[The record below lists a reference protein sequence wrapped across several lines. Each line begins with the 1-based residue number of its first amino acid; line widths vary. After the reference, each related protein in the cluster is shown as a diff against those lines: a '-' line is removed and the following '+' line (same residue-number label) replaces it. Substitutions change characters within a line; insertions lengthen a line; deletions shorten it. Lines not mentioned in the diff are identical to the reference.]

1 MCQRWATADTE
12 RPKRHTL
19 ARATRRAAR
28 VTTARRLLP
37 LLTGAAAVL
46 VLTVVV
52 AALPWLWDEDPAAS
66 VLRVRYPERG
76 VDPGALDALRA
87 ELDLP
92 ADPVT
97 GALGW
102 LGGVLTGDL
111 GTSWV
116 SRSPVGPPVA
126 GALGVSLTLAVSAVV
141 VAAVTALA
149 LLAPG
154 VWRAAR
160 RGASDTGRGG
170 AVAASVLG
178 AVPEIVLG
186 AVLVAVV
193 AVGWGLLPS
202 TGFTGSANLVLPALA
217 LGLPAGGLLARML
230 SSAAE
235 SALAEGWVRTWRSWG
250 TPPGAVALGVA
261 RRAVATATPQIA
273 LLVVGLLGSAVAV
286 EQLFG
291 IPGVGSTALDAVL
304 AQDLPVA
311 QAAVM
316 LLVLLGLALGA
327 VGVLAHRALLGPA
340 RTGGELPTGVPLPS
354 GRAGSRAPWAA
365 TGVLAVVVLA
375 GLPRD
380 GGTSGRRLAPPS
392 WSAPLGTDAV
402 GRDLW
407 ARIAQGALLTVGTAV
422 AVTAVGLVI
431 GLLVGVGGRSARAG
445 AADVVNAL
453 PPVVVGLIV
462 AAVAGPGLL
471 GAAIAVVAV
480 GWVPLAVHARTL
492 ATEAR
497 ASGYVRAA
505 VLAGASPWRIARRHV
520 LPAVVGPVTRH
531 GLARVPHAALG
542 IAALSFLGLGAAP
555 DSPEWGAVLA
565 DSLDYVERAPWTI
578 LAPTVGL
585 ALLAVV
591 VALVRENR
599 ASS

>member
-1 MCQRWATADTE
+1 MS
-12 RPKRHTL
+12 
-19 ARATRRAAR
+19 
-28 VTTARRLLP
+28 TARRFLP
-37 LLTGAAAVL
+37 LVTGALAVL

-76 VDPGALDALRA
+76 IDPDALDALRA

-102 LGGVLTGDL
+102 LGGALTGDL

-116 SRSPVGPPVA
+116 SRAPVGPSVA
-126 GALGVSLTLAVSAVV
+126 GALGVSLTLALSAVV
-141 VAAVTALA
+141 VAAVAALA

-170 AVAASVLG
+170 AVVASVLG

-202 TGFTGSANLVLPALA
+202 TGFAGPAHLVLPALA

-250 TPPGAVALGVA
+250 TPPGTVALGVA
-261 RRAVATATPQIA
+261 RRAVATASPQIA

-291 IPGVGSTALDAVL
+291 IPGVGSAALDAVL

-316 LLVLLGLALGA
+316 LLVVLGLVLGA

-340 RTGGELPTGVPLPS
+340 RSGSELPAGVPLPS
-354 GRAGSRAPWAA
+354 GHARSWAPWAA
-365 TGVLAVVVLA
+365 ASALALVVLT

-380 GGTSGRRLAPPS
+380 GATTERRLAPPS
-392 WSAPLGTDAV
+392 WSAPMGTDAV

-407 ARIAQGALLTVGTAV
+407 ARIAHGALLTVGTAV
-422 AVTAVGLVI
+422 AVTAVCLVI

-453 PPVVVGLIV
+453 PPVVVGLVI

-471 GAAIAVVAV
+471 GAAIAVIAV

-505 VLAGASPWRIARRHV
+505 VLAGATPWRIARRHV

-565 DSLDYVERAPWTI
+565 DSLAYVERAPWTI

-591 VALVRENR
+591 VALVRESR

>member
-1 MCQRWATADTE
+1 MTA
-12 RPKRHTL
+12 
-19 ARATRRAAR
+19 
-28 VTTARRLLP
+28 VRRLLP
-37 LLTGAAAVL
+37 WASAGLAV
-46 VLTVVV
+46 VALTVVI
-52 AALPWLWDEDPAAS
+52 AALPWLWDSDPAAT
-66 VLRVRYPERG
+66 VLRTRYPERG
-76 VDPGALDALRA
+76 VDPATLDALRA

-92 ADPVT
+92 TNPVG

-116 SRSPVGPPVA
+116 SRGPVA
-126 GALGVSLTLAVSAVV
+126 PGVLAAIGVSLTLAVAAAL
-141 VAAVTALA
+141 VAAVAALG

-154 VWRAAR
+154 VARATR
-160 RGASDTGRGG
+160 RGTGDTGRGT
-170 AVAASVLG
+170 AVTASVVG
-178 AVPEIVLG
+178 AVPEIALG

-193 AVGWGLLPS
+193 AVAWGLLPS
-202 TGFTGSANLVLPALA
+202 TGFSGPAHLVLPALA

-230 SSAAE
+230 SSATE
-235 SALAEGWVRTWRSWG
+235 SALAEPWVRTWRSWG
-250 TPPGAVALGVA
+250 TPPATIALGVA
-261 RRAVATATPQIA
+261 RRAVATAVPQIA

-291 IPGVGSTALDAVL
+291 VPGVGSTALDAVL

-316 LLVLLGLALGA
+316 LLVLLGLGLGG

-340 RTGGELPTGVPLPS
+340 RSGGELPAGVPLPRES
-354 GRAGSRAPWAA
+354 LPGGRARSWAPWAA
-365 TGVLAVVVLA
+365 AGVLAVVVVA

-380 GGTSGRRLAPPS
+380 PSTVVEGRRLAAPS
-392 WSAPLGTDAV
+392 WSAPLGADAL

-407 ARIAQGALLTVGTAV
+407 ARVAHGALLTVGTAV
-422 AVTAVGLVI
+422 AVTAVCLVV
-431 GLLVGVGGRSARAG
+431 GLLVGVGARSTRAG
-445 AADVVNAL
+445 AADVLNAL
-453 PPVVVGLIV
+453 PPVVVGLVV
-462 AAVAGPGLL
+462 AAIAGPGLL
-471 GAAIAVVAV
+471 GAAIAVATV

-492 ATEAR
+492 AAEAR

-505 VLAGASPWRIARRHV
+505 VLAGASPARVARRHV

-565 DSLDYVERAPWTI
+565 DSLAYVERAPWTI
-578 LAPTVGL
+578 IAPATGL
-585 ALLAVV
+585 VLLAVV
-591 VALVRENR
+591 VALVRETR
-599 ASS
+599 TSS